1 MAYDF
6 HDLVV
11 VLKELQ
17 REIKRIRQIEE
28 QRLDVEKMSHDI
40 PTFEPDT
47 ADEEVVRNEER
58 Y

>member
-1 MAYDF
+1 MGYDF

-17 REIKRIRQIEE
+17 KEIKRIRKVEE
-28 QRLDVEKMSHDI
+28 ERIRVEKMIHDI
-40 PTFEPDT
+40 PTFK
-47 ADEEVVRNEER
+47 EEEDDEER